1 MKAVKG
7 GRGGERKK
15 TLRGCSKEEG
25 EEKAGIEKK
34 RTKKTWEGNSFV
46 KVNDDL
52 KKLRAGKSHR
62 YASNIT
68 ANSTGL

>member
-34 RTKKTWEGNSFV
+34 KNKKNLGRQFFC
-46 KVNDDL
+46 
-52 KKLRAGKSHR
+52 
-62 YASNIT
+62 
-68 ANSTGL
+68 

>member
-1 MKAVKG
+1 MKAVK
-7 GRGGERKK
+7 EK

-34 RTKKTWEGNSFV
+34 KEQKKTWEGNSFV

>member
-34 RTKKTWEGNSFV
+34 KEQ
-46 KVNDDL
+46 
-52 KKLRAGKSHR
+52 KKLGK
-62 YASNIT
+62 AI
-68 ANSTGL
+68 LLLK

>member
-1 MKAVKG
+1 MQQRGRRREG
-7 GRGGERKK
+7 GNRK
-15 TLRGCSKEEG
+15 
-25 EEKAGIEKK
+25 KK